1 MSAATIH
8 QSLPTL
14 LFLFFFTSLVQ
25 ASELDELATTQR
37 LLDQVQL
44 SLDRARTVAAQSD
57 PNNRRRY
64 LFDYKKRMK
73 ISTPCVLALT
83 ATRSPRVRSRWIT
96 ARSAAIT
103 RGAFRY
109 GDDSRADQRV

>member
-1 MSAATIH
+1 MTTIH
-8 QSLPTL
+8 KIFLLLLTL
-14 LFLFFFTSLVQ
+14 SCKAN

-64 LFDYKKRMK
+64 LFDYK
-73 ISTPCVLALT
+73 T
-83 ATRSPRVRSRWIT
+83 AYQDLNTMRAGIDRYTQPSR
-96 ARSAAIT
+96 AQPMDYGKASGNYT
-103 RGAFRY
+103 RGHPLWR
-109 GDDSRADQRV
+109 

>member
-1 MSAATIH
+1 MTEFKSN
-8 QSLPTL
+8 
-14 LFLFFFTSLVQ
+14 FFFKKYLNLTSFVMFFVTTASI

-64 LFDYKKRMK
+64 LFDYKKANEDLNTMRAG
-73 ISTPCVLALT
+73 IDRYTQP
-83 ATRSPRVRSRWIT
+83 SR
-96 ARSAAIT
+96 AQPLDYGKVSGDYT
-103 RGAFRY
+103 RGRPLW
-109 GDDSRADQRV
+109 R

>member
-1 MSAATIH
+1 MNLLKL
-8 QSLPTL
+8 QSQIVLSIFL
-14 LFLFFFTSLVQ
+14 LSSVLVKAN

-64 LFDYKKRMK
+64 LFDYKKANEDLNTMRAG
-73 ISTPCVLALT
+73 IDRYTQP
-83 ATRSPRVRSRWIT
+83 SR
-96 ARSAAIT
+96 AQPLDYGKVSGDYT
-103 RGAFRY
+103 RGRPLW
-109 GDDSRADQRV
+109 R

>member
-1 MSAATIH
+1 MKQHTNV
-8 QSLPTL
+8 QL
-14 LFLFFFTSLVQ
+14 LKPVIKITKIIFICLISVSVE

-64 LFDYKKRMK
+64 LFDYKKANEDLNTMRAGIDRYTQPLRAQSLDYGK
-73 ISTPCVLALT
+73 VSGDY
-83 ATRSPRVRSRWIT
+83 SRGRPLW
-96 ARSAAIT
+96 R
-103 RGAFRY
+103 
-109 GDDSRADQRV
+109 

>member
-1 MSAATIH
+1 MKQHTNV
-8 QSLPTL
+8 PL
-14 LFLFFFTSLVQ
+14 LNPLIKIIFICLISVSVK

-64 LFDYKKRMK
+64 LFDYKKANEDLNTMRAG
-73 ISTPCVLALT
+73 IDRYTQP
-83 ATRSPRVRSRWIT
+83 SR
-96 ARSAAIT
+96 AQPLDYGKFSGDYT
-103 RGAFRY
+103 RGRPLW
-109 GDDSRADQRV
+109 R